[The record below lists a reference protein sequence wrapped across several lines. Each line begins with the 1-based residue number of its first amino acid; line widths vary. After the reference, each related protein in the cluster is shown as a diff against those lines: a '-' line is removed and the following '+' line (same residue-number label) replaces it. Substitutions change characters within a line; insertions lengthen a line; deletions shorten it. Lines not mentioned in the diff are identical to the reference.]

1 MNFAKSSDPIDKLKL
16 FLRKN
21 RTASQ
26 RFLQALCNREQ
37 PLLLHTEI
45 NDTFNQVT
53 EENGS
58 EILTTGPFKTIVQ
71 WCQEA
76 TIQSPWIYFALR
88 KRVARWIYI
97 RIQLETLALEITHS
111 IHFLRF
117 KELLVSGKA
126 ADPWPLE
133 IDFAPFYREFFKLQ
147 EEGSIGK
154 GVEFLNRRLSNGL
167 FEGLN
172 SGNNRF
178 LRFLQL
184 HQYRGQQL
192 MLNPDIQDTDQLRG
206 ALRSAIRLLG
216 NKEDE
221 TTWDE
226 LAKDLRDLGFEPGW
240 GRCAVRIKD
249 AMSILLDIL
258 EAPSPGTLEIF
269 LGRIPM
275 IFSIAII
282 SPHGYFG
289 QENVLG
295 RPDTGGQVVYILD
308 QVKAL
313 EQEMRDRLDEQGL
326 DIDPEIIVLTR
337 LIPDAEGTTCDQRT
351 ERILG
356 TMNSSILRVPF
367 RSSDGDIIPHWISR
381 FEVWPYLE
389 RFARAAADELIA
401 ELNGKPDL
409 IVGNY
414 SDGNLVASLM
424 SHNLGVT
431 QCNIAHALEKAK
443 YLYSDLYWQQNEHQ
457 YHFSCQFTA
466 DLVSMNAADFIIAST
481 YQEIAGTE
489 DNPGQYESYMTF
501 TMPELYRVIHGID
514 VYDPKFNIVSPGA
527 DPEVYFPA
535 GETSRRLSH
544 LHREIEDLL
553 FGGNRADQSRGILSD
568 TTKPV
573 LLTIA
578 RLDRIKNLTGL
589 VRLFG
594 KNRKLRE
601 LANLVVI
608 GGHINP
614 DLSHDAE
621 EIDQIHLMHRL
632 FDEYDLDSDVRWLGV
647 YLDKQ
652 VAGELYRYVA
662 DLRGAFVQPAL
673 FEAFGLTVIE
683 AMGSGLPTFATC
695 FGGPMEII
703 EHGRS
708 GFHINPNYEDA
719 ISDMLANFFSR
730 CREEPEYW
738 DKIAGGGLARVQAK
752 YTWKLYAKRMMTFA
766 RIYGFWRYVSDL
778 ERMETRRYLEMF
790 YSLQY
795 RPLAKALEP
804 GVTHR

>member
-1 MNFAKSSDPIDKLKL
+1 MNFSKSSTPVDNLKL
-16 FLRKN
+16 FLQKN
-21 RTASQ
+21 RAASH
-26 RFLQALCNREQ
+26 RFLHALCSLDH

-45 NDTFNQVT
+45 KDTFNQVIKKK
-53 EENGS
+53 S
-58 EILTTGPFKTIVQ
+58 SKKLAVGPFKTLIQ

-76 TIQSPWIYFALR
+76 TIRQPWIYFALR

-97 RIQLETLALEITHS
+97 RIHLETLELEITRPDR
-111 IHFLRF
+111 FLRF
-117 KELLVSGKA
+117 KERLVSGKTA
-126 ADPWPLE
+126 EPWPLE
-133 IDFAPFYREFFKLQ
+133 IDFAPFSREFFKLQ

-154 GVEFLNRRLSNGL
+154 GVEFLNRRLSSGL
-167 FEGLN
+167 FDGLN
-172 SGNNRF
+172 HGDNRL
-178 LRFLQL
+178 LRFLQA
-184 HQYRGQQL
+184 HRYRDQQL
-192 MLNPDIQDTDQLRG
+192 MLNRDVEDTRQLRR
-206 ALRSAIRLLG
+206 ALRSGMRLLRD
-216 NKEDE
+216 KEDKI
-221 TTWDE
+221 TWEE
-226 LAKDLRDLGFEPGW
+226 LASDLRDLGFEPGW

-249 AMSILLDIL
+249 TMGVLLDIL
-258 EAPSPGTLEIF
+258 EAPSPDTLEIF

-308 QVKAL
+308 QVRAL
-313 EQEMRDRLDEQGL
+313 EREMRDRLDEQGL

-351 ERILG
+351 ERIFG

-367 RSSDGDIIPHWISR
+367 RSPQDDIIPHWISR

-389 RFARAAADELIA
+389 RFAQDAAKEMIA

-414 SDGNLVASLM
+414 SDGGLVASLM
-424 SHNLGVT
+424 SHKLGIT

-443 YLYSDLYWQQNEHQ
+443 YLYSDLYWRQNEQQH
-457 YHFSCQFTA
+457 HFACQFTA
-466 DLVSMNAADFIIAST
+466 DLISMNAADFIITST

-501 TMPELYRVIHGID
+501 TMPELYRVIYGID

-527 DPEVYFPA
+527 DPEIYFSA
-535 GETSRRLSH
+535 KETSRRLNH
-544 LHREIEDLL
+544 LHGEIKDLL
-553 FGGNRADQSRGILSD
+553 FGGGRADQSRGILSD

-573 LLTIA
+573 LLTIS

-594 KNRKLRE
+594 SNPKLRE
-601 LANLVVI
+601 LTNLVVI
-608 GGHINP
+608 GGHVNP
-614 DLSHDAE
+614 DFSHDAE
-621 EIDQIHLMHRL
+621 EVEQIHFMHRL
-632 FDEYDLDSDVRWLGV
+632 FDEYELDQDARWLGV

-652 VAGELYRYVA
+652 IAGELYRYVA

-673 FEAFGLTVIE
+673 FEAFGLTVVE

-719 ISDMLANFFSR
+719 ISGLLTDFFSR
-730 CREEPEYW
+730 CRKEPEYW
-738 DKIAGGGLARVQAK
+738 DKIADGGLARVQAK
-752 YTWKLYAKRMMTFA
+752 YTWKLYAERMMTFA

-778 ERMETRRYLEMF
+778 ERMETRRYIEMF

-795 RPLAKALEP
+795 RPLARALDP
-804 GVTHR
+804 GGEV